1 MKRLRLLLAMA
12 VLTAGIALVIGY
24 ASPYAPVIGRAP
36 ENIEDVWAIEDTRE
50 ESEEPLVTLL
60 ENHGVPLAY
69 DVQKN
74 TFYCT
79 LGMDHAEAWPEIHIT
94 APDSPK
100 LQLMFVDDYTYDWCR
115 DAICDGYSY
124 QVLAYNETQFAYFD
138 LVFTGLPMV
147 QIAAQR
153 EIATEDVP
161 ISVAVSSYGCEPVRS
176 YARAHLRGASTL
188 NFEKKSYKIEFTR
201 EKDGRRKTP
210 QNVPGFYAM
219 EAINLNPMAHDELMV
234 REKLSWDLYESLV
247 GMDEPF
253 GARMTQYAEVFLNG
267 VYQGVYLMV
276 EPMVCEDELS
286 LQGTRALT
294 DSVYRTA
301 VLSFSRDRAYIDH
314 PYRGNTGYELYYH
327 PASGTADAFGHLQ
340 PWIELNETKKDNR
353 FIQRGLACVDL
364 ESLVKFDLFVQAGG
378 MTDNVFNNMYIIAH
392 PTGEGIRYTFAPW
405 DMDMTWGRKKEEV
418 GENFENWIY
427 FPVADRLIELNAGG
441 NLRQLVA
448 DIWGKMRAGSF
459 NMEYIEQK
467 LAEYSVLLGESG
479 AWARN
484 AERWEKENYT
494 PDFYDVIVFA
504 ELRFELMDEAIAAI
518 AQTENEKIP
527 FLSATQYE
535 GKGTP
540 IVFE

>member
-1 MKRLRLLLAMA
+1 MKRIRLLLAMA
-12 VLTAGIALVIGY
+12 AFGAAIVLVVCF
-24 ASPYAPVIGRAP
+24 ASPYAPVVGAAP
-36 ENIEDVWAIEDTRE
+36 ENIEDIWAIEDVRE
-50 ESEEPLVTLL
+50 ESEAPLVTAL
-60 ENHGVPLAY
+60 ENQGVPLAY
-69 DVQKN
+69 DAQKN

-79 LGMDHAEAWPEIHIT
+79 LGMDNAETWPKIHIT
-94 APDSPK
+94 APDSPDLK
-100 LQLMFVDDYTYDWCR
+100 LMFVDDYTYDWCR
-115 DAICDGYSY
+115 DAICDGYAY

-138 LVFTGLPMV
+138 LVFTGLPIV
-147 QIAAQR
+147 QIEAEQ
-153 EIATEDVP
+153 EITTEDVP
-161 ISVAVSSYGCEPVRS
+161 ISVSISAYGCEPVRS

-188 NFEKKSYKIEFTR
+188 NYEKKSYKIEFAR
-201 EKDGRRKTP
+201 EKDGRRKTTR
-210 QNVPGFYAM
+210 NVPGFKVM
-219 EAINLNPMAHDELMV
+219 DSINLNPMAHDELMI

-247 GMDEPF
+247 SRDEPF

-267 VYQGVYLMV
+267 TYQGAYLLV
-276 EPMVCEDELS
+276 EPMDCEEELG

-301 VLSFSRDRAYIDH
+301 VLSFSRDRAYIKH

-327 PASGTADAFGHLQ
+327 PASGTADAFEHLQ
-340 PWIELNETKKDNR
+340 PWIDLNKAKDDEQ
-353 FIQRGLACVDL
+353 FIRRGLACVDF
-364 ESLVKFDLFVQAGG
+364 ESMVKFDLFVQAGG

-392 PTGEGIRYTFAPW
+392 PASEGIRYTFAPW
-405 DMDMTWGRKKEEV
+405 DMDMTWGRKKAEV

-441 NLRQLVA
+441 LRQLVA
-448 DIWGKMRAGSF
+448 KTWAQMRAGLF
-459 NMEYIEQK
+459 NVEFIEQK

-484 AERWEKENYT
+484 AERWERENYT
-494 PDFYDVIVFA
+494 PDFYDVLVFA
-504 ELRFELMDEAIAAI
+504 ELRFDLMDEAIEAI
-518 AQTENEKIP
+518 ARTENKKIP